1 MAHHART
8 TQNGWRMAGEWPQNG
23 RRMAGEWRTPDWHP
37 GVLHV
42 RGPQRAGASIETGL
56 GDWGYGVPRHA
67 PCTSGSRWRPRRPRA
82 ASCSGCHTC
91 ASRSCASFGVLTEEA
106 CPYDFDPWARP
117 GPKSHAY
124 LQLGFALARANA
136 RMLINADA
144 SRRGANNRVR
154 TSRLRPP
161 T

>member
-1 MAHHART
+1 MRTYSSSEATRGTAANIYANAKNKSANKIIHDKNLDIEFQAITFSTYGGFGSSAHTLIKKMTA
-8 TQNGWRMAGEWPQNG
+8 
-23 RRMAGEWRTPDWHP
+23 
-37 GVLHV
+37 
-42 RGPQRAGASIETGL
+42 
-56 GDWGYGVPRHA
+56 
-67 PCTSGSRWRPRRPRA
+67 
-82 ASCSGCHTC
+82 
-91 ASRSCASFGVLTEEA
+91 EA

-144 SRRGANNRVR
+144 SRRSAHNRVR
-154 TSRLRPP
+154 TSRLRSP

>member
-1 MAHHART
+1 MDIGITHPTIDTYINNSSSEATRGTAANIYANTKNKSANKIIHDKNLDIEFQAVTFSTYGGFGSSAHTLIKKMTA
-8 TQNGWRMAGEWPQNG
+8 
-23 RRMAGEWRTPDWHP
+23 
-37 GVLHV
+37 
-42 RGPQRAGASIETGL
+42 
-56 GDWGYGVPRHA
+56 
-67 PCTSGSRWRPRRPRA
+67 
-82 ASCSGCHTC
+82 
-91 ASRSCASFGVLTEEA
+91 EA

-144 SRRGANNRVR
+144 SRRSAHNRVR
-154 TSRLRPP
+154 TSRLRSP